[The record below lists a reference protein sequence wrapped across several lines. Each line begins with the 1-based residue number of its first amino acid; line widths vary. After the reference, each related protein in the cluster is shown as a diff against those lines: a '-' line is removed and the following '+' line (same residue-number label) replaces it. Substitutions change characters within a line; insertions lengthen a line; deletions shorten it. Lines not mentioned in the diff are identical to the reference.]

1 MNNKPISN
9 PSTIHTFALDLGR
22 ATARSLFNTSWYG
35 VHEIREDPEEP
46 DEADFVASLPEDLL
60 QLASK
65 PSWEAPETPMAN
77 SMSDLDIATAIR
89 AGRDPW
95 AQHSE
100 AEGRVLRRGNPPPSL
115 IAAAFA
121 AARIVD
127 SEEHLRDLF
136 CPGNVTHLICP
147 SASLLFGLE
156 QILPHV
162 TAYWQGLLSSQ
173 EAANLHFI
181 FGGEEDRLAHRT
193 ARRTHSLLDAKIE
206 RSLSQGASVLLLT
219 TGGAQLSEGTASMI
233 TRRVDWPGFT
243 PDLVIETLRLTHSST
258 GLLAEAQIRERL
270 PEADTL
276 KTFTPGQIDSAFA
289 APTTFKVA
297 DRLAEIARKMARPL
311 PDFSLDN
318 VHGIGEVRGYLDRM
332 LNDLK
337 AWRAGEV
344 SWAEV
349 TSSCVF
355 YGPPGT
361 GKTTL
366 ARAFASSAGI
376 PIVETSYSDCQK
388 FGHQGDM
395 LAALDRAF
403 AAAKEAVPAVLF
415 IDELDSFSQRDAAQC
430 NSSYMRGVVNGLLEQ
445 INRAKD
451 VEGLILFG
459 ATNAL
464 ETVDPAVIRS
474 GRFDLKLHVP
484 TPDKAGIEAILAA
497 KLGSQNAER
506 LDLAALADQL
516 LGQSGAAAEA
526 VVRDALGRARADRT
540 PVCQGHLESAADRI
554 APKLDGQ
561 VLHRAAIHEAGHV
574 VAMMRLGWPLPKRV
588 CLTAQGGQVEHM
600 PFQILAPKTAQQRL
614 QVLLSGRA
622 AEICIFGDPS
632 SGAGSGAES
641 DLAQATNLALAVE
654 RQWGFGESGLI
665 WDAVTSQEMWRLPQK
680 ERRRVERHLQEASR
694 SALALVTEKK
704 AQLVDL
710 AEHLLHVREMS
721 TRDIMTF
728 AKRITGEM
736 PCGKASL

>member
-1 MNNKPISN
+1 MTNKPLPN
-9 PSTIHTFALDLGR
+9 PVPAQDFAMDLAR
-22 ATARSLFNTSWYG
+22 STARSLFNAAWYG
-35 VHEIREDPEEP
+35 VHEIRETPEEP
-46 DEADFVASLPEDLL
+46 DEADFVASLPDDLL
-60 QLASK
+60 QPAAR

-77 SMSDLDIATAIR
+77 SMSAAEIEAEIS
-89 AGRDPW
+89 AGLDPW

-100 AEGRVLRRGNPPPSL
+100 AEGRVLRRSNPPPSV
-115 IAAAFA
+115 ISAAFA

-136 CPGNVTHLICP
+136 LSGQVTHVRCH
-147 SASLLFGLE
+147 SVALLCMLE
-156 QILPHV
+156 QIMPNVVAH
-162 TAYWQGLLSSQ
+162 WQGLLSSQ
-173 EAANLHFI
+173 EAANLHCI
-181 FGGEEDRLAHRT
+181 FAGEEEGL
-193 ARRTHSLLDAKIE
+193 ARRTALRTQSLLDAKIE

-219 TGGAQLSEGTASMI
+219 TGGAQLSEGTAALI
-233 TRRVDWPGFT
+233 TRRAVWPGFT
-243 PDLVIETLRLTHSST
+243 SDMMIETLRLTHSST

-270 PEADTL
+270 PDADIL
-276 KTFTPGQIDSAFA
+276 QIFTPGQIDAAFA

-318 VHGIGEVRGYLDRM
+318 VHGIGVVRGYLDRM

-415 IDELDSFSQRDAAQC
+415 IDELDSFSQRDAAQY

-451 VEGLILFG
+451 VEGLILLG
-459 ATNAL
+459 ATNSLDA
-464 ETVDPAVIRS
+464 VDPAVIRS
-474 GRFDLKLHVP
+474 GRFDLKLNVP
-484 TPDKAGIEAILAA
+484 HPDKKGLEAILAA
-497 KLGSQNAER
+497 KLGAHNDDK
-506 LDLAALADQL
+506 LDLASLADQI
-516 LGQSGAAAEA
+516 LGQSGAVAEA
-526 VVRDALGRARADRT
+526 VIRDAKGRARADQT
-540 PVCQGHLESAADRI
+540 PVNQGHLESAADQI
-554 APKLDGQ
+554 VPKLDD
-561 VLHRAAIHEAGHV
+561 VTLRRAAIHEAGHV

-588 CLTAQGGQVEHM
+588 CLTADGGKVEHE
-600 PFQILAPKTAQQRL
+600 PFTILTPCKARERL
-614 QVLLSGRA
+614 LVLLAGRA
-622 AEICIFGDPS
+622 AEICVLGAPS
-632 SGAGSGAES
+632 SGAGVGENS
-641 DLAQATNLALAVE
+641 DLAQATSVAMYIE
-654 RQWGFGESGLI
+654 RQWGLGETGLLWDGEAATNI
-665 WDAVTSQEMWRLPQK
+665 WSIPGYV
-680 ERRRVERHLQEASR
+680 RRRAEQHLMEAERN
-694 SALALVTEKK
+694 ALALIKEHK
-704 AQLVDL
+704 AQLIAL
-710 AEHLLHVREMS
+710 AKHLLRVREMTAHDLELFQYYHPS
-721 TRDIMTF
+721 
-728 AKRITGEM
+728 
-736 PCGKASL
+736 